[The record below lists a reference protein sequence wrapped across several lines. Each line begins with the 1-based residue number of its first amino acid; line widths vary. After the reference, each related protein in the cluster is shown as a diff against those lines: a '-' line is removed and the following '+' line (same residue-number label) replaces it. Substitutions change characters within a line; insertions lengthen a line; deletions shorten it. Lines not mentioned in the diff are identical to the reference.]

1 MRMALNPFLVSL
13 AVALLVLGAIVVS
26 SHRHHEMQALAAPP
40 GSNATGPSVLPAP
53 ALALALAVLL
63 VPFGIAFAA
72 LWGPPVGIGAYFALL
87 VGGVI
92 ALTVSR
98 RSRHWEGHTP
108 GRNGQS

>member
-13 AVALLVLGAIVVS
+13 AVALLLLVAIVVS
-26 SHRHHEMQALAAPP
+26 SHRRHQMQALAAPRGP
-40 GSNATGPSVLPAP
+40 SGTAGSSVLPTP

-87 VGGVI
+87 VGGVT

-98 RSRHWEGHTP
+98 RSRH
-108 GRNGQS
+108 